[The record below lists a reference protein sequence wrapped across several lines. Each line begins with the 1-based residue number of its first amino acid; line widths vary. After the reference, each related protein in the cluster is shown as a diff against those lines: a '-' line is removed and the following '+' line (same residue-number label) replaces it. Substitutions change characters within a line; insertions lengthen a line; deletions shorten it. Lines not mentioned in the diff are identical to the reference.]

1 MSEENTSLT
10 DGTPVATIDFYGAE
24 WCRDCRRSKKLL
36 DNLGVSY
43 TYYDLEADEAAVEQ
57 AKEISGQMRIPVVHF
72 SDGTFQVEPSDPELR
87 EKVIALGL
95 YAE

>member
-1 MSEENTSLT
+1 MSEENTPLT

-36 DNLGVSY
+36 DTLGVSY
-43 TYYDLEADEAAVEQ
+43 NNHDLETEEGAPERAT
-57 AKEISGQMRIPVVHF
+57 EISGQKHIPVVHF

>member
-10 DGTPVATIDFYGAE
+10 DGTPVATIDFYGAQ

-43 TYYDLEADEAAVEQ
+43 TYHDLETEEGAPERAT
-57 AKEISGQMRIPVVHF
+57 EISGQKHIPVVHF
-72 SDGTFQVEPSDPELR
+72 SDGTFQVEPSDAELR
-87 EKVIALGL
+87 EKVVALGL